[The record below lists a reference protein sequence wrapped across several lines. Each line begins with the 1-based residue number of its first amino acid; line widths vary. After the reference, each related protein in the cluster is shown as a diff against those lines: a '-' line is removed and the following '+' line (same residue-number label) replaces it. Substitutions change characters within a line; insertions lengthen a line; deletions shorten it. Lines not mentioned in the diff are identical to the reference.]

1 MNGYIRLGTAF
12 YVYTCHRLTLI
23 NRSSSISKSLL
34 KKTEERMCQICKVEM
49 EDKYRLLT
57 VCSAYQEKRNVLLD
71 NLRNEQLLNK
81 NAAE

>member
-1 MNGYIRLGTAF
+1 
-12 YVYTCHRLTLI
+12 
-23 NRSSSISKSLL
+23 
-34 KKTEERMCQICKVEM
+34 MCQICKVEM

-57 VCSAYQEKRNVLLD
+57 VCSAYQEKRNVLLN